1 MFLRRYYNKD
11 YNNLKNPLYNNKDNF
26 ILKIFKILVKK
37 NMNNDSL
44 KNINKENLEKS
55 NNKEVLI
62 VTDTGYSLWH
72 SSDEIPITGVKASDV
87 KPIKLKDDVFVGG
100 TLYNKNDE
108 YVTIFTDKM
117 TDKRVR
123 LDELEKSSFA
133 RRKLLIFREVNINP
147 HRIKKILNP
156 KEKIGIVIKTGI
168 SILKNSQITQAFI
181 SKTNSPSS
189 TEPL

>member
-1 MFLRRYYNKD
+1 ML
-11 YNNLKNPLYNNKDNF
+11 
-26 ILKIFKILVKK
+26 KILVKK

-62 VTDTGYSLWH
+62 VTDTGYFLWY
-72 SSDEIPITGVKASDV
+72 SSDEIPITGVKASGV
-87 KPIKLKDDVFVGG
+87 KPIKLKDDVVVGG

-108 YVTIFTDKM
+108 YVIIFTDKK

-123 LDELEKSSFA
+123 LDELEKSSIA

-147 HRIKKILNP
+147 HKIKKIYITNP

-168 SILKNSQITQAFI
+168 SILQNSEITQVFT

-189 TEPL
+189 TEHL